1 MIAPDSLLQDVE
13 SMKHML
19 MSAACGG
26 DRTDPAYTGLRLK
39 LIKTPLRDRLPR
51 FVHTCR
57 DLGEF
62 WAFIS
67 PKFGTYRERRAF
79 LAEAFDLLLSD
90 LEQGGSAPAHDPIH
104 QALAKVDSAHVHE
117 VWQKALDRRHND
129 PEGAITA
136 ARTLLE
142 SVCKHILMACGVSF
156 DEGMDLP
163 KLHALAIKQL
173 NLAPSQHTELLFKTI
188 LGNCQSIVNALGT
201 LRNKLGDAHGKG
213 PRQVKPAPR
222 HAELA
227 VNLAGTMAAFLLAT
241 WEIKEPVLSLSKG
254 LSALQRELLKIASSR
269 GGFVQL
275 ERVNTDSGQFLSLVG
290 LPGFPD
296 PGTSTQDLINRGLLE
311 LEPNGRP
318 LTFPLTQLGTDVAKL
333 L

>member
-1 MIAPDSLLQDVE
+1 MAAPNPLLQDVE
-13 SMKHML
+13 SMKHIL

-26 DRTDPAYTGLRLK
+26 DRSDSRYATLRMK
-39 LIKTPLRDRLPR
+39 LIKTALQDRLPR

-62 WAFIS
+62 WGFIS

-79 LAEAFDLLLSD
+79 LVEAFDPLLAE
-90 LEQGGSAPAHDPIH
+90 LERGSSTPAHDPIQ

-117 VWQKALDRRHND
+117 AWRKALDRRDDD

-142 SVCKHILMACGVSF
+142 SVCKHILTACGVPF
-156 DEGMDLP
+156 DEGWDLP
-163 KLHALAIKQL
+163 KLHALAIEQL
-173 NLAPSQHTELLFKTI
+173 DLAPSQHTEQVFKTI
-188 LGNCQSIVNALGT
+188 LGNCQSVVNALGT
-201 LRNKLGDAHGKG
+201 LRNKLGDAHGKA
-213 PRQVKPAPR
+213 PRQAKPAPR

-254 LSALQRELLKIASSR
+254 LSAPERELLRFAASR
-269 GGFVQL
+269 GGFVHL
-275 ERVNTDSGQFLSLVG
+275 ERVNTDSGQYFSVVG
-290 LPGFPD
+290 LSGFPD
-296 PGTSTQDLINRGLLE
+296 PGTCTQSLINRGLLG

-318 LTFPLTQLGTDVAKL
+318 LTYPLTKLGTDVAKL